1 LTRLEHPPAIDG
13 AGGSAVLLLTPG
25 LSCGTVQI
33 MQKDIGQEDVLTPE
47 VHDVMR
53 ALVSAIRTVKIYPPN
68 NPVYSQSLKKSFELL
83 DHFLATAQEYTV
95 GVQKTNFTYRRTPVG
110 KEAQLNRAIAQ
121 DLFTKGIREIV
132 LSAGATEAE
141 LLTLCRALAL
151 SSEDLAMKNGI
162 SSILWEEG
170 ATHIKVSEA
179 GLDEIITTNM
189 STGLMDKA
197 ATGTTAT
204 TESPL
209 PSAVRKEK
217 AFFGRTLVLG
227 DLIGDPSGFAFSM
240 LELAKQ
246 THAEDE
252 TVEDRLYAL
261 YQEAGRKIEV
271 EHAGQGDAM
280 FESLGKSVLA
290 LEPNFRDALVAGK
303 LYKDLDSE
311 MASEQQTDVEQNFPS
326 AIQEVQAGRFSH
338 AWTVQQV
345 STLLKRSTSKKSLP
359 STPPLS
365 PAEAIAAPLSQDI
378 AGIAREMSSYS
389 PQELERLKVLGEAGM
404 ESDIIQA
411 AVHTFIC
418 LLPLA
423 KNPQHAAPE
432 EKEIGHFSSVVRQ
445 LEEMLSFFLKE
456 KDYDRALGIIE
467 AFHLPVEPAFKPRI
481 NEALKRTASK
491 SVVIAVIGELKKH
504 PKGSR
509 EYQSA
514 YAYISRLERETTE
527 ILLELM
533 AEEQDRV
540 ARIFYLDL
548 LKDVGRNQIA
558 LLGEL
563 LTDGRWYFVRN
574 IVSVLGESKTDQA
587 LTFLRKAAD
596 HKNVRIRQEVIK
608 GLFTVGGK
616 KAASI
621 LVKLLRDKD
630 DGVQVTAIHAYGD
643 FPGIGAE
650 ESTPLIEFLEERVLK
665 KKEQEHT
672 IEAIKALGKI
682 GGREAME
689 FLKRYSI
696 TRWWKPRKLQKEL
709 KVAAEQAVEEIKR
722 RQGDGG
728 RTSR

>member
-1 LTRLEHPPAIDG
+1 
-13 AGGSAVLLLTPG
+13 
-25 LSCGTVQI
+25 

-121 DLFTKGIREIV
+121 DLFAKGIREIV
-132 LSAGATEAE
+132 LSAGVTEAE

-170 ATHIKVSEA
+170 ATHIRVTEA

-217 AFFGRTLVLG
+217 VFFGRTLVLG

-271 EHAGQGDAM
+271 DHAGQGDAM

-345 STLLKRSTSKKSLP
+345 SALLKKATSKKSLS
-359 STPPLS
+359 STPLLS
-365 PAEAIAAPLSQDI
+365 PSEVIAAPLSQGI

-389 PQELERLKVLGEAGM
+389 PEEMERLKVLGEAGM

-432 EKEIGHFSSVVRQ
+432 QKEIEHFSSVVRQ

-509 EYQSA
+509 EYKSA

-533 AEEQDRV
+533 AEEQDRA

-608 GLFTVGGK
+608 GLFSVGGK

-722 RQGDGG
+722 RQSDVG